1 MDDCDQDRC
10 WDSDCKMSQTY
21 YCGEEEQEERREPE
35 PKMRGGKPKLDGEN
49 GTDAKDGAVAAVAAA
64 AAI

>member
-1 MDDCDQDRC
+1 
-10 WDSDCKMSQTY
+10 MSQTY